1 MSWPTQMVI
10 DGHLHSVGNRN
21 MVNLPPKYVQTI
33 RSIHQEKGEEWLQ
46 NFDSL
51 IHYCEKKWSLKV
63 LPPFELSYNFVA
75 PAKKKDGGQVVLK
88 LSVPSKEFYSE
99 VDALRYFAG
108 DGMVR
113 IIDMEVERGILILER
128 LTPGY
133 TLATLEG
140 DIEATKIAAGI
151 MKSLWVLDTSD
162 SILPHIEDRERSLH
176 HFFKEHPAGKAPITQ
191 DLLQKAIHT
200 FQSLLD
206 EKNERYILHG
216 DLHHYNI
223 LKADSSWIAIDP
235 KGLVGEREY
244 DTIQFLLNNL
254 PYDNNLEAI
263 LSNRIAV
270 LVDKLKLNE
279 RRILAWGFAHG
290 VLSTCWSLEDGEDY
304 SSAFFKSIFVFEN
317 LHNKKYGLLGVG

>member
-1 MSWPTQMVI
+1 
-10 DGHLHSVGNRN
+10 
-21 MVNLPPKYVQTI
+21 MVNLPTKYVQTI
-33 RSIHQEKGEEWLQ
+33 RKIHQEKGEEWLQ
-46 NFDSL
+46 NFSSL

-75 PAKKKDGGQVVLK
+75 PAIKKDGGQVVLK

-113 IIDMEVERGILILER
+113 IIDMELNRGILILER
-128 LTPGY
+128 LTPGD
-133 TLATLEG
+133 TLVTLEG
-140 DIEATKIAAGI
+140 DIDATKIAAGI
-151 MKSLWVLDTSD
+151 MKTLWVPDKSD
-162 SILPHIEDRERSLH
+162 STLPHIEERERSLNN
-176 HFFKEHPAGKAPITQ
+176 FFKEHPLGKAPITQ
-191 DLLQKAIHT
+191 DLLLKAIHT
-200 FQSLLD
+200 FRRLLD

-223 LKADSSWIAIDP
+223 LKAESSWIAIDP

-254 PYDNNLEAI
+254 PDDNIEPI
-263 LSNRIAV
+263 LSKRIGI

-279 RRILAWGFAHG
+279 RRILAWGFAHT
-290 VLSTCWSLEDGEDY
+290 VLSICWSLEDGEDY
-304 SSAFFKSIFVFEN
+304 SELFYKSIFVFEK
-317 LHNKKYGLLGVG
+317 LHNEKFGCLTK